1 MKERKLFIFCLSFL
15 IVSFIGIHFFGT
27 YSLREVKT
35 PEIEE
40 MIPPGSHVVIAGW
53 LNQKEKASD
62 YQILYLKNVS
72 ITYQNQSINESRII
86 VYNKEKNAE
95 LKIGS
100 QIQAEGSLLFFE
112 SAYNPG
118 NFDQKFYYCKQNIH
132 TYMWTDSIRKLDSH
146 LTWWDIFRN
155 ALLKM
160 RLSWSSYLKETAGN
174 KYGSILSAMLLGEKS
189 SMDAEVKELYQ
200 LNGIAHILAISGLH
214 LSFIG
219 HGFYQIIRKGSGSYL
234 AGGIGGLIFMTLYI
248 VMIGVSMSALRA
260 VVMFVLRVMADMSG
274 RVYDPL
280 TAISLAAVMVI
291 LWRPLSFYD
300 GGFQLS
306 FGAIIGILFL
316 NPLIS
321 RKKKNK
327 NFLYNSI
334 MANLSIQIVTFPILL
349 YHYYEF
355 SLYSILLNL
364 IVVPLMSVILL
375 LAILSILAGSIWS
388 DVGGLVIQ
396 GCICILEGYER
407 LCNYI
412 LELPYARIVTGQPKL
427 WGIVIY
433 YLCVAVVMWIAH
445 LIKKARGREMVLTGI
460 LLLGSVALF
469 VSCPDSSRNDLEI
482 TMLDVGQGDCFFIQ
496 QDDFTCLIDGGSSSE
511 KQVAKYRI
519 EPFLKYKGVKE
530 LDYVFV
536 SHGDADHINGIQEM
550 LERQLEGIRLNTLVM
565 PEQTVWD
572 EALWELA
579 RKAKMKGIRVNVI
592 HAGESVMSGDLKIE
606 CVYPS
611 DEMKGIAPG
620 NETSLVLDISYLDFD
635 MLFTGDIEK
644 EGEQKLTSMLEK
656 QYDVLKVAHHG
667 SKNSTSEEFLDV
679 VNPEMGVISAGK
691 NNSYGHPHKE
701 TLKRLEEEGCKVWNT
716 AESGAVSI
724 LVKKE
729 AQCQDTKTVAK
740 LKVFQYNSCYEK
752 FE

>member
-40 MIPPGSHVVIAGW
+40 LIPPGSHVVIAGR
-53 LNQKEKASD
+53 LDRKEKASD

-72 ITYQNQSINESRII
+72 ITYQNQSIKESRII
-86 VYNKEKNAE
+86 IYDKEKNAE

-112 SAYNPG
+112 PASNPG

-132 TYMWTDSIRKLDSH
+132 AYMWTDSIRKLDSH

-155 ALLKM
+155 ALLEM
-160 RLSWSSYLKETAGN
+160 RLSWSSYLKEIAGN
-174 KYGSILSAMLLGEKS
+174 KYGGILSAMILGEKS

-219 HGFYQIIRKGSGSYL
+219 HSFYQIVRKGSGSYL
-234 AGGIGGLIFMTLYI
+234 AGGIVGLIFMALYI
-248 VMIGVSMSALRA
+248 MMIGVSMSALRA

-316 NPLIS
+316 NPMIS
-321 RKKKNK
+321 CENKNK

-334 MANLSIQIVTFPILL
+334 MTNLSIQIVTFPILL

-388 DVGGLVIQ
+388 DVGGWMVQ
-396 GCICILEGYER
+396 GCICILSGYEW
-407 LCNYI
+407 LCDHI
-412 LELPYARIVTGQPKL
+412 LELPCARIVTGQPKL

-433 YLCVAVVMWIAH
+433 YLCVVVVMWIAH
-445 LIKKARGREMVLTGI
+445 RIKKAKGRELVLTG
-460 LLLGSVALF
+460 LMLLGSAALF
-469 VSCPDSSRNDLEI
+469 VSCPHSSRNELEI

-496 QDDFTCLIDGGSSSE
+496 QDDFTCLIDGGSSTE
-511 KQVAKYRI
+511 KQIAKYRI
-519 EPFLKYKGVKE
+519 EPFLKYKGISE

-536 SHGDADHINGIQEM
+536 SHGDTDHINGIQEM
-550 LERQLEGIRLNTLVM
+550 LERQREGIRINTLVM
-565 PEQTVWD
+565 PEQSVWD

-579 RKAKMKGIRVNVI
+579 EFAGQRRTKVVVI
-592 HAGESVMSGDLKIE
+592 QEGDMLELKELKIK
-606 CVYPS
+606 CLYPGS
-611 DEMKGIAPG
+611 NLDVVERG
-620 NETSLVLDISYLDFD
+620 NEASMVLEVSYLNFD
-635 MLFTGDIEK
+635 ILFTGDIEK
-644 EGEQKLTSMLEK
+644 EGEEKLTSLLKK

-679 VNPEMGVISAGK
+679 VNPKIGFISAGE
-691 NNSYGHPHKE
+691 NNSYGHPHE
-701 TLKRLEEEGCKVWNT
+701 EVLERLEEKGCKCWNT
-716 AESGAVSI
+716 IESGAVTI
-724 LVKKE
+724 KV
-729 AQCQDTKTVAK
+729 TKTVAK
-740 LKVFQYNSCYEK
+740 LKIIQYNNCYEK